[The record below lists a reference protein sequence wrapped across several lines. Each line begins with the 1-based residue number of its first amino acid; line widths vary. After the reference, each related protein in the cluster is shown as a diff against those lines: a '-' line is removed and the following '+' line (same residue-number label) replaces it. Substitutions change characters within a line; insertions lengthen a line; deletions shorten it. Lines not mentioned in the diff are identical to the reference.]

1 MANSP
6 LTTRVIYSDIFTD
19 FDAHPITRQVLRKT
33 NVDAVKQSIKNII
46 LTDRGERLFNP
57 DFGGNIRALLFENAT
72 PHSILTVREMLMSAI
87 ETYEPRADIIDV
99 VIATTSQE
107 HTVNVS
113 VVFKVI
119 NVKDPITLDVVLERV
134 R

>member
-1 MANSP
+1 MASSP

-19 FDAHPITRQVLRKT
+19 FDAHPITGQILRKT

-46 LTDRGERLFNP
+46 LTDKGERLFNP

-72 PHSILTVREMLMSAI
+72 PHSILTVREMLISAI

-113 VVFKVI
+113 IVFKVI